1 MKCRDQF
8 EPESIQKCRGQCIN
22 SDLNLAIFN
31 ASASVSNDSDLT
43 AAKPHL
49 IEPEINNEILNL
61 LVPSKAVANPLT
73 DGDRR
78 PDFYVE
84 DKIQPED
91 LKVMEMEIVTNE
103 PIASTSQPLLT
114 DLDTND
120 IELSDE
126 AYQGGHSYK
135 KMSIHIGED
144 AALFLAKIQVQSD
157 QPDESQS
164 PIDVTKIKPT
174 FQWKIGLWTKV
185 KTQFSNI
192 N

>member
-61 LVPSKAVANPLT
+61 LVPSKAVSNPLT

-126 AYQGGHSYK
+126 AYQGGNSYK

-157 QPDESQS
+157 QPDASQS

-192 N
+192 Y